1 MAARRSLIAFSCVT
15 ALSLGLAVLPA
26 VPALAQGAAPGFAE
40 RARQSLQKGD
50 AAGALAL
57 FMRAHQAAPDN
68 LDYAHNAAALAMQL
82 GDSDAAATMLQ
93 TAHRLALAAG
103 RRDDATAYAGEVAKL
118 REALPAWVAERQA
131 KASAVPAGRESAVG
145 IWSRMRQAA
154 TAAAGAGDVARAQD
168 VAAQAL
174 AVATDNFGAEHVAA
188 IFSGSDLGQ
197 ILALAGRNAE
207 AESAYRA
214 AIAVGEKGLGAGHPE
229 VLKIQGHLAALETGQ
244 ARYAQAARIHGE
256 MAKAAAQALGV
267 RHGLTLDAQA
277 AQARALQ
284 NAGRYAEA
292 DTALAA
298 ACDARR
304 KSYGDL
310 HPKTGRCL
318 AQQAELARQSGEFDK
333 AADLIGKALSIQDG
347 AMAAGD
353 PAGFS
358 TRSEAAAIALRQ
370 ARLPEAQD
378 MLESLLADAEAA
390 GDVET
395 AIAAKG
401 DLAEVVDERGDHAR
415 AETLAKEVLAH
426 QTGILGDAHPNTV
439 ATLSSLGAIYRKQ
452 GRLAEAEAVFKDAYG
467 RFDKVL
473 GLGHRSTIVAA
484 NNLGEILEKEGLYDQ
499 AEPYLRTAVEG
510 SRKVLGD
517 SHPSTLVAM
526 NNLALLNESQ
536 GNFDKA
542 EAFYKS
548 AIAVFTRKAGANHP
562 DTIAFVNN
570 LAYLH
575 LLKEEFD
582 KAEPLFRQVAAA
594 WTKTYGARHQN
605 TLKARNSLARTL
617 HRTGKLADAETLFRD
632 VLGTRRQVLGERHLD
647 VLRSEIDYG
656 NLLRTAKRL
665 DEADSLL
672 TSARA
677 VAESVLGPLHPYTF
691 EALNALAAVKEGKG
705 DLKGGFDV
713 RQTLFARRTDFLNRM
728 LYVTGDNAR
737 EGYVRL
743 HQPELAAYM
752 DLLTRLDPVA
762 AGRGFLDISLNR
774 KGILFK
780 VASELQQMGR
790 LSRDPELERLSR
802 ELTETRKKLA
812 ALTLSGPTEETRDNH
827 VEIVSG
833 LEESINRL
841 QGDLGRASVRFQKTT
856 ERIKLE
862 ELVSFL
868 PDEAVLVDFQVFSVE
883 GRQRLVAA
891 TLRKED
897 GKPVFGMVQYKDAAA
912 VDAAIQK
919 YRTDIQ
925 SEEIELDEMLET
937 GQKTYDLIWKPLA
950 EAVGSKSRVYV
961 IPDGMLNILPFTAL
975 VEKNGKYLIERLDL
989 HIYTTAR
996 NLLPSKLPAAQG
1008 GYMINAGPDYN
1019 TDAVAGKDTLE
1030 KARSRGGAVH
1040 EGLRGMSSGMRG
1052 LKFDPLPGAE
1062 KEGQLIRQKVE
1073 GVGKPNV
1080 IFSKAAAQEQVLRD
1094 LRQPPEILHIATHG
1108 FFLKPD
1114 DTLRK
1119 RLLKLQRGG
1128 DIQLPPPGDNPLLRS
1143 GLAFAGINANAQLL
1157 GEIDTDNDG
1166 VLTALEVLGLDLTG
1180 TRLAIL
1186 SACETGLGE
1195 IHEGEGVYGLRRAF
1209 QEAGAG
1215 SVVSSLWEVSDAGTQ
1230 TLMNALYGR
1239 LLAGQSPHRALR
1251 EAQMEM
1257 LRIGQWSSPYIWSA
1271 FFMVDG

>member
-1 MAARRSLIAFSCVT
+1 MAARRPSL
-15 ALSLGLAVLPA
+15 
-26 VPALAQGAAPGFAE
+26 ALACASALYLVMATAPAGPAQAQGSAAGFADQGKQ
-40 RARQSLQKGD
+40 ALQKGD
-50 AAGALAL
+50 AAGAFAQFLK
-57 FMRAHQAAPDN
+57 AHRAAPDN
-68 LDYAHNAAALAMQL
+68 LDYAHNAASLAMAV
-82 GDSDAAATMLQ
+82 GDTEAAAELLQAAHKLAQ
-93 TAHRLALAAG
+93 TAG
-103 RRDDATAYAGEVAKL
+103 KRDDSAAYAAEITKL

-131 KASAVPAGRESAVG
+131 KASAVPQGREGVVG
-145 IWSRMRQAA
+145 MWNKMHQAA
-154 TAAAGAGDVARAQD
+154 IAAAGSGKLDRAEEI
-168 VAAQAL
+168 ATQAL
-174 AVATDNFGAEHVAA
+174 SIATDNFSPGHIAA
-188 IFSGSDLGQ
+188 IISGSDLGQ
-197 ILALAGRNAE
+197 IQALAGKPVEAE
-207 AESAYRA
+207 ATYRTALSAA
-214 AIAVGEKGLGAGHPE
+214 EKSLGAGHPE
-229 VLKIQGHLAALETGQ
+229 MLKIQGHLAGLEAAQ
-244 ARYAQAARIHGE
+244 ARYGKAAQVHGD
-256 MAKAAAQALGV
+256 MAKAAETALGAK
-267 RHGLTLDAQA
+267 HDLTLEART
-277 AQARALQ
+277 AQARDLQ
-284 NAGRYAEA
+284 NAGRYPEAEKVL
-292 DTALAA
+292 TA
-298 ACDARR
+298 ACDGRR
-304 KSYGDL
+304 KSFGEV

-318 AQQAELARQSGEFDK
+318 AQQAELARQTGEFDK
-333 AADLIGKALSIQDG
+333 AAELIAKALVIQDNSL
-347 AMAAGD
+347 AAGD
-353 PAGFS
+353 PAGFPA
-358 TRSEAAAIALRQ
+358 RSEAAAIAFRQ
-370 ARLPEAQD
+370 SKLPEAQA
-378 MLESLLADAEAA
+378 MMEALIKDAEAA

-395 AIAAKG
+395 AMTVKG
-401 DLAEVVDERGDHAR
+401 ELAELVDERGEHAR
-415 AETLAKEVLAH
+415 AEALAKEVLAH
-426 QTGILGDAHPNTV
+426 QTKTLGDAHPNTV
-439 ATLSSLGAIYRKQ
+439 ATLSSLGSIYRKQ
-452 GRLAEAEAVFKDAYG
+452 GRLAEAEATFKDAYE

-473 GLGHRSTIVAA
+473 GQGHRSTIVAA
-484 NNLGEILEKEGLYDQ
+484 NNLGEILEKEGLFDQ
-499 AEPYLRTAVEG
+499 AEPYLRSAVEG

-517 SHPSTLVAM
+517 SHPSTLISM

-548 AIAVFTRKAGANHP
+548 AIIVFTKKMGANHP
-562 DTIAFVNN
+562 DTLAFINN

-582 KAEPLFRQVAAA
+582 KAEPLFRQVATA
-594 WTKTYGARHQN
+594 WSKSYGPRHQN

-617 HRTGKLADAETLFRD
+617 HRTGKLAEAEAMFRE
-632 VLGTRRQVLGERHLD
+632 VWGLRRQVLGERHLD
-647 VLRSEIDYG
+647 VLRSEIDLG
-656 NLLRTAKRL
+656 NMLRTAKKL
-665 DEADSLL
+665 DEADKLL
-672 TSARA
+672 TRTRST
-677 VAESVLGPLHPYTF
+677 AEDVLGPLHPYTF
-691 EALNALAAVKEGKG
+691 EALNALAAVKQDKG
-705 DLKGGFDV
+705 DLKGGFTV
-713 RQTLFARRTDFLNRM
+713 RETIFARRTDFLNRM

-752 DLLTRLDPVA
+752 DLLTRMDPA
-762 AGRGFLDISLNR
+762 TAGRGLLEVSLNR

-780 VASELQQMGR
+780 VASELQQLAR
-790 LSRDPELERLSR
+790 LSRNPELDRLNG

-812 ALTLSGPTEETRDNH
+812 ALTLSGPTEETKDNH
-827 VEIVSG
+827 VEIVNG
-833 LEESINRL
+833 LEERINRL
-841 QGDLGRASVRFQKTT
+841 QGDLGRASIRFQKTV
-856 ERIKLE
+856 ERIKLD

-868 PDEAVLVDFQVFSVE
+868 PDDAVLVDFLVYSVE
-883 GRQRLVAA
+883 QKPRLVAA
-891 TLRKED
+891 TLRKEG
-897 GKPVFGMVQYKDAAA
+897 GKPVYNMIQYKDPAA

-925 SEEIELDEMLET
+925 SEEIELDELLET
-937 GQKTYDLIWKPLA
+937 GQKTFDLIWRPLTESIGA
-950 EAVGSKSRVYV
+950 KTTVYV

-975 VEKNGKYLIERLDL
+975 VEKSGKYLIERMDL

-996 NLLPSKLPAAQG
+996 NLLPSKLPVAKG

-1019 TDAVAGKDTLE
+1019 TDAVTGKETLE
-1030 KARSRGGAVH
+1030 KARSRGGSVT

-1062 KEGQLIRQKVE
+1062 KEGQLIRQKVD

-1094 LRQPPEILHIATHG
+1094 LKQPPEILHIATHG
-1108 FFLKPD
+1108 FFLKAD

-1239 LLAGQSPHRALR
+1239 LLAGKSPHLALR